1 MDSYLV
7 WTLWH
12 QPFQQQ
18 IASRRTIKWWNAPH
32 QSPDWIFVWRKYCLN
47 FILQI
52 MSEMLAQYLIYS
64 VLVHNSS
71 IEICACIQNLLK
83 NTRLTCIAQ
92 YTLFCIKTLFHSHL
106 EMKFFRIL
114 TKKKSGWS
122 LLAEGYQLR
131 SISGNPQVN
140 FSVQN
145 VAITFKWHGCLINVC
160 VSCNSLQ
167 STASVTLTR
176 PPE

>member
-1 MDSYLV
+1 MHHISLQTDFLYEGNIVL
-7 WTLWH
+7 
-12 QPFQQQ
+12 
-18 IASRRTIKWWNAPH
+18 I
-32 QSPDWIFVWRKYCLN
+32 

-52 MSEMLAQYLIYS
+52 MSEMQAQYLIYS

-122 LLAEGYQLR
+122 LLAASYQLG

-145 VAITFKWHGCLINVC
+145 VAITLKWHRWLK
-160 VSCNSLQ
+160 L
-167 STASVTLTR
+167 SVYPAILFKVLNL
-176 PPE
+176 

>member
-1 MDSYLV
+1 MHHISLQTEFLYEGNIVL
-7 WTLWH
+7 
-12 QPFQQQ
+12 
-18 IASRRTIKWWNAPH
+18 I
-32 QSPDWIFVWRKYCLN
+32 

-52 MSEMLAQYLIYS
+52 MCKMQAQYLIYS

-83 NTRLTCIAQ
+83 NSRFTCIAQ

-122 LLAEGYQLR
+122 LR

-140 FSVQN
+140 FGVQN
-145 VAITFKWHGCLINVC
+145 VAITFKWHRCLINVC

-176 PPE
+176 PPETQYIYIYAKMMKMSVYGIMCTLIWLS